1 MKVLWWTSFRSFG
14 VSNDNDNTQNIFLN
28 SIKNY
33 KSNVT
38 LIVTQ
43 FGEKKVKKTLA
54 KKDINF
60 ILKEYPKKN
69 LPTGERFSNKIM
81 CENALQEYCKK
92 SSDYDYLIY
101 STCDIIV
108 PNNLLE
114 ELKNIEYKNFMAYVF
129 PNTLIK
135 NGKLFNKINPI
146 YGVDIIIFKIDK
158 KIAKK
163 FFTLNKD
170 WEQYG
175 WGINENYFMCMKDAL
190 NIPSINLWKKMDVIK
205 FENDFKSFKETRK
218 NQIIEWNK
226 NNKYFIRFLR
236 KNNLSLFWSK
246 GSYYYLILRHFN
258 CRLLSLSLFLKYLL
272 FFLGLPF
279 AILRKIFR

>member
-1 MKVLWWTSFRSFG
+1 MKVLWWTSFRPFG

-43 FGEKKVKKTLA
+43 FGEKNVKKTLA
-54 KKDINF
+54 RHDINF
-60 ILKEYPKKN
+60 IFKEYPKKK
-69 LPTGERFSNKIM
+69 LPIGKRFSNKIM

-92 SSDYDYLIY
+92 SSDYHYLIY
-101 STCDIIV
+101 STCDIIT

-146 YGVDIIIFKIDK
+146 YGIDIIIFKIDK

-163 FFTLNKD
+163 FLTLNKD

-190 NIPSINLWKKMDVIK
+190 NIPSVNLWKKMDVIK
-205 FENDFKSFKETRK
+205 FENDFKSFNETRK
-218 NQIIEWNK
+218 NQIIEWRK
-226 NNKYFIRFLR
+226 NNKFFIRFLK

-258 CRLLSLSLFLKYLL
+258 FRLLSLSLFLKYLL

>member
-1 MKVLWWTSFRSFG
+1 MKTLWWTSFRPFG

-43 FGEKKVKKTLA
+43 FGEKNVKKTLA
-54 KKDINF
+54 RQDINF
-60 ILKEYPKKN
+60 IFKEYPKKK
-69 LPTGERFSNKIM
+69 LPIGERFSNKIM

-101 STCDIIV
+101 STCDIIA

-146 YGVDIIIFKIDK
+146 YGVDIIIFKINK
-158 KIAKK
+158 KVAKK
-163 FFTLNKD
+163 FLTLNKD

-190 NIPSINLWKKMDVIK
+190 DIPSVNLWKKMDVIK
-205 FENDFKSFKETRK
+205 FENDFKSFNETRK
-218 NQIIEWNK
+218 NQIIEWDK
-226 NNKYFIRFLR
+226 NNKYFIHFLK

-258 CRLLSLSLFLKYLL
+258 FKLLSLSLFLKYLL
-272 FFLGLPF
+272 FFFGLPF

>member
-1 MKVLWWTSFRSFG
+1 MKALWWTSFRPFG

-43 FGEKKVKKTLA
+43 FGEKNVKKTLA
-54 KKDINF
+54 RQDINF
-60 ILKEYPKKN
+60 IFKEYPKKK
-69 LPTGERFSNKIM
+69 LPIGERFSNKIM

-101 STCDIIV
+101 STCDIIA

-135 NGKLFNKINPI
+135 NGKLFNKVNPI

-163 FFTLNKD
+163 FLTLNKD

-190 NIPSINLWKKMDVIK
+190 DIPSVNLWKKMDVIK
-205 FENDFKSFKETRK
+205 FENDFKSFNETRK
-218 NQIIEWNK
+218 NQIIEWDK
-226 NNKYFIRFLR
+226 NNKYFIRFLK

-258 CRLLSLSLFLKYLL
+258 FRLLSLSLFLKYLL

>member
-54 KKDINF
+54 KQDINF
-60 ILKEYPKKN
+60 ILKEYPKKK

-92 SSDYDYLIY
+92 SSDYDYLVY

-258 CRLLSLSLFLKYLL
+258 FRLLSLSLFLKYLL

>member
-1 MKVLWWTSFRSFG
+1 MKALWWTSFRPFG

-33 KSNVT
+33 KSNIT

-43 FGEKKVKKTLA
+43 FGEKNVKKTLA
-54 KKDINF
+54 RYDINF
-60 ILKEYPKKN
+60 IFKEYPKKK
-69 LPTGERFSNKIM
+69 LPIGERFSNKIM

-92 SSDYDYLIY
+92 SSDYHYLIY
-101 STCDIIV
+101 STCDIIA

-163 FFTLNKD
+163 FGEKAKKNILDMLKNSLKRKMID
-170 WEQYG
+170 DN
-175 WGINENYFMCMKDAL
+175 INF
-190 NIPSINLWKKMDVIK
+190 
-205 FENDFKSFKETRK
+205 
-218 NQIIEWNK
+218 
-226 NNKYFIRFLR
+226 
-236 KNNLSLFWSK
+236 
-246 GSYYYLILRHFN
+246 
-258 CRLLSLSLFLKYLL
+258 
-272 FFLGLPF
+272 
-279 AILRKIFR
+279 

>member
-1 MKVLWWTSFRSFG
+1 MKALWWTSFRSFG

-33 KSNVT
+33 KSNIT

-43 FGEKKVKKTLA
+43 FGEKNVKKTLA
-54 KKDINF
+54 RHDINF
-60 ILKEYPKKN
+60 IFKEYPKKK
-69 LPTGERFSNKIM
+69 LPIGERFSNKIM

-92 SSDYDYLIY
+92 SSDYHYLIY
-101 STCDIIV
+101 STCDIIA

-158 KIAKK
+158 KIARK
-163 FFTLNKD
+163 FLTLNKD

-190 NIPSINLWKKMDVIK
+190 NIPSVNLWKKMDVIK
-205 FENDFKSFKETRK
+205 FENDFKSFNETRK
-218 NQIIEWNK
+218 NQIIEWDK
-226 NNKYFIRFLR
+226 NNKYFIRFLK

-258 CRLLSLSLFLKYLL
+258 FRLLSLSLFLKYLL

>member
-1 MKVLWWTSFRSFG
+1 MKALWWTSFRPFG

-33 KSNVT
+33 KSNIT

-43 FGEKKVKKTLA
+43 FGEKNVKKTLA
-54 KKDINF
+54 RHDINF
-60 ILKEYPKKN
+60 IFKEYPKKK
-69 LPTGERFSNKIM
+69 LPIGERFSNKIM

-92 SSDYDYLIY
+92 SSDYHYLIY
-101 STCDIIV
+101 STCDIIA

-158 KIAKK
+158 KI
-163 FFTLNKD
+163 
-170 WEQYG
+170 
-175 WGINENYFMCMKDAL
+175 
-190 NIPSINLWKKMDVIK
+190 V
-205 FENDFKSFKETRK
+205 
-218 NQIIEWNK
+218 
-226 NNKYFIRFLR
+226 
-236 KNNLSLFWSK
+236 
-246 GSYYYLILRHFN
+246 
-258 CRLLSLSLFLKYLL
+258 
-272 FFLGLPF
+272 
-279 AILRKIFR
+279 

>member
-1 MKVLWWTSFRSFG
+1 MKALWWTSFRPFG

-43 FGEKKVKKTLA
+43 FGEKNVKKTLA
-54 KKDINF
+54 RQDINF
-60 ILKEYPKKN
+60 IFKEYPKKK
-69 LPTGERFSNKIM
+69 LPIGERFSNKIM

-92 SSDYDYLIY
+92 SSNYDYLIY
-101 STCDIIV
+101 STCDIIA

-114 ELKNIEYKNFMAYVF
+114 ELKNIKYKNFMAYVF

-135 NGKLFNKINPI
+135 NGKLFNKVNPI

-163 FFTLNKD
+163 FLTLNKD

-190 NIPSINLWKKMDVIK
+190 DIPSVNLWKKMDVIK
-205 FENDFKSFKETRK
+205 FENDFKSFNETRK
-218 NQIIEWNK
+218 NQIIEWDK
-226 NNKYFIRFLR
+226 NNKYFIRFLK

-258 CRLLSLSLFLKYLL
+258 FRLLSLSLFLKYLL

>member
-1 MKVLWWTSFRSFG
+1 MKALWWTSFRPFG

-43 FGEKKVKKTLA
+43 FGEKNVKKTLA
-54 KKDINF
+54 RQDVNF
-60 ILKEYPKKN
+60 IFKEYPKKK
-69 LPTGERFSNKIM
+69 LPIGERFSNKIM

-101 STCDIIV
+101 STCDIIA

-135 NGKLFNKINPI
+135 NGKLFNKVNPI

-163 FFTLNKD
+163 FLTLNKD

-190 NIPSINLWKKMDVIK
+190 DIPSVNLWKKMDVIK
-205 FENDFKSFKETRK
+205 FENDFKSFNETRK
-218 NQIIEWNK
+218 NQIIEWDK
-226 NNKYFIRFLR
+226 NNKYFIRFLK

-258 CRLLSLSLFLKYLL
+258 FRLLSLSLFLKYLL

>member
-1 MKVLWWTSFRSFG
+1 MKALWWTSFRPFG

-43 FGEKKVKKTLA
+43 FGEKNVKKTLA
-54 KKDINF
+54 RQDINF
-60 ILKEYPKKN
+60 IFKEYPKKK
-69 LPTGERFSNKIM
+69 LPIGERFSNKIM

-101 STCDIIV
+101 STCDIIA

-114 ELKNIEYKNFMAYVF
+114 ELKNIKYKNFMAYVF

-135 NGKLFNKINPI
+135 NGKLFNKVNPI

-163 FFTLNKD
+163 FLTLNKD

-190 NIPSINLWKKMDVIK
+190 DIPSVNLWKKMDVIK
-205 FENDFKSFKETRK
+205 FENDFKSFNETRK
-218 NQIIEWNK
+218 NQIIEWDK
-226 NNKYFIRFLR
+226 NNKYFIRFLK

-258 CRLLSLSLFLKYLL
+258 FRLLSLSLFLKYLL

>member
-1 MKVLWWTSFRSFG
+1 MKALWWTSFRPFG

-43 FGEKKVKKTLA
+43 FGEKNVKKTLA
-54 KKDINF
+54 RQDINF
-60 ILKEYPKKN
+60 IFKEYPKKK
-69 LPTGERFSNKIM
+69 LPIGERFSNKIM

-101 STCDIIV
+101 STCDIIA

-135 NGKLFNKINPI
+135 NGKLFNKVNPI

-163 FFTLNKD
+163 FLTLNKD

-205 FENDFKSFKETRK
+205 FENDFKSFNETRK
-218 NQIIEWNK
+218 NQIIEWDK
-226 NNKYFIRFLR
+226 NNKYFIRFLK

-258 CRLLSLSLFLKYLL
+258 FRLLSLSLFLKYLL

>member
-1 MKVLWWTSFRSFG
+1 MKALWWTSFRPFG

-43 FGEKKVKKTLA
+43 FGEKNVKKTLA
-54 KKDINF
+54 RHDINF
-60 ILKEYPKKN
+60 IFKEYPKKK
-69 LPTGERFSNKIM
+69 LPIGERFSNKIM

-92 SSDYDYLIY
+92 SSDYHYLIY

-163 FFTLNKD
+163 FLTLNKD

-190 NIPSINLWKKMDVIK
+190 NIPSVNLWKKMDVIK
-205 FENDFKSFKETRK
+205 FENDFKSFNESRK

-226 NNKYFIRFLR
+226 NNEYFIRFLK
-236 KNNLSLFWSK
+236 KNNLSLLWSK

-258 CRLLSLSLFLKYLL
+258 FKLLSLSLFLKYFL
-272 FFLGLPF
+272 FFLGLPL
-279 AILRKIFR
+279 AVLRKIFR

>member
-1 MKVLWWTSFRSFG
+1 MKALWWTSFRPFG

-28 SIKNY
+28 SIKSY
-33 KSNVT
+33 KTNVT

-43 FGEKKVKKTLA
+43 FGEKNVKKTLA
-54 KKDINF
+54 RQDINF
-60 ILKEYPKKN
+60 IFKEYPKKK
-69 LPTGERFSNKIM
+69 LPIGERFSNKIM

-92 SSDYDYLIY
+92 SSDYHYLIY

-163 FFTLNKD
+163 FLTLNKD

-190 NIPSINLWKKMDVIK
+190 NIPSVNLWKKMDVIK
-205 FENDFKSFKETRK
+205 FENDFKSFNESRK

-226 NNKYFIRFLR
+226 NNEYFIKFLK
-236 KNNLSLFWSK
+236 KNNLSLLWSK

-258 CRLLSLSLFLKYLL
+258 FKLLSLSLFLKYLL

-279 AILRKIFR
+279 VVLRKIFK

>member
-1 MKVLWWTSFRSFG
+1 MKALWWTSFRPFG

-43 FGEKKVKKTLA
+43 FGEKNVKNTLA
-54 KKDINF
+54 RQDINF
-60 ILKEYPKKN
+60 IFKEYPKKK
-69 LPTGERFSNKIM
+69 LPIGERFSNKIM

-92 SSDYDYLIY
+92 SSNYDYLIY
-101 STCDIIV
+101 STCDIIA

-114 ELKNIEYKNFMAYVF
+114 ELKNIKYKNFMAYVF

-135 NGKLFNKINPI
+135 NGKLFNKVNPI

-163 FFTLNKD
+163 FLTLNKD

-190 NIPSINLWKKMDVIK
+190 DIPSVNLWKKMDVIK
-205 FENDFKSFKETRK
+205 FENDFKSFNETRK
-218 NQIIEWNK
+218 NQIIEWDK
-226 NNKYFIRFLR
+226 NNKYFIRFLK

-258 CRLLSLSLFLKYLL
+258 FRLLSLSLFLKYLL